1 MMGTDLKDLKEL
13 AEAATPGPWIYH
25 RETGP
30 YSYRDEVWPDS
41 PCKDE
46 PEWLDPIVNDVYTKE
61 DAKFIATA
69 NPQKVLEIL
78 DALRAAE
85 RERDELREHV
95 KQGLHAIRAAGNAVE
110 YEFRSFEKKAAQE
123 EAYVRAWE
131 IRTRELMG
139 QQDG

>member
-1 MMGTDLKDLKEL
+1 MTSETFNEVREA
-13 AEAATPGPWIYH
+13 AEGATPGPWIYH

-46 PEWLDPIVNDVYTKE
+46 PEWLDPIVNDIYTKE

-85 RERDELREHV
+85 RERDDLR
-95 KQGLHAIRAAGNAVE
+95 
-110 YEFRSFEKKAAQE
+110 YFRDQIMRQAKS
-123 EAYVRAWE
+123 EALRGSMLVQSTKNNTDTE
-131 IRTRELMG
+131 S
-139 QQDG
+139 